1 MKIWQVWGIYF
12 GLLATAAA
20 FLALFV
26 RASHA
31 KWVLSTLIA
40 LQVVF
45 VFIIVFGDIGFD
57 HRGRYGLD
65 FGDFVQLVWLY
76 GAALT
81 FGVVVA
87 TKFQK
92 HWWTLAQVLLLL
104 GGVLLS

>member
-12 GLLATAAA
+12 GLLATATT

-31 KWVLSTLIA
+31 IWVLFTLIA
-40 LQVVF
+40 LQVV
-45 VFIIVFGDIGFD
+45 VVSIIVFGDIGFD
-57 HRGRYGLD
+57 HPGRYGLD

-92 HWWTLAQVLLLL
+92 HWWTLAQLSLLL
-104 GGVLLS
+104 GGILLS